1 VRVEEARKEAE
12 ELAVSNVQRLNES
25 REGLLACMQ
34 STKAVLGSVLAK
46 AGSSESDELP
56 EANVHT
62 FSEWLTAEVGQLLP
76 VLDNVLDFGAFV
88 TTLGV
93 ARSRFRRR
101 AVTTLKS

>member
-1 VRVEEARKEAE
+1 
-12 ELAVSNVQRLNES
+12 
-25 REGLLACMQ
+25 
-34 STKAVLGSVLAK
+34 
-46 AGSSESDELP
+46 
-56 EANVHT
+56 VHT